1 MRDPSGEGTD
11 STSPVIPAL
20 HAPRKVTEVNEHME
34 QHVVWSFAC
43 MDNKEWCWLADS
55 FVLPKVPLMKT
66 LELDKIIKA
75 QCWKITRSNDQALAR
90 IQVLNSDTLS
100 PHSEL
105 LEMLSKDG
113 IQISN
118 EQARLGV
125 ESAITLL
132 GNAFAH
138 MSMLRRQRVL
148 EEYNKELLTFA

>member
-1 MRDPSGEGTD
+1 M
-11 STSPVIPAL
+11 
-20 HAPRKVTEVNEHME
+20 
-34 QHVVWSFAC
+34 
-43 MDNKEWCWLADS
+43 
-55 FVLPKVPLMKT
+55 
-66 LELDKIIKA
+66 
-75 QCWKITRSNDQALAR
+75 
-90 IQVLNSDTLS
+90 LNSDTLS

-125 ESAITLL
+125 ESAIILL
-132 GNAFAH
+132 GNVFAH